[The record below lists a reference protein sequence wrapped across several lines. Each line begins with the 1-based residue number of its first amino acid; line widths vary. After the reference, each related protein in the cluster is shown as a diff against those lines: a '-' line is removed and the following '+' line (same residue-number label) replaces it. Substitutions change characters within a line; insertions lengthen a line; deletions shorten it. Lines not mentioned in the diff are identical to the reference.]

1 MRFLIQS
8 LRSSALVSN
17 EYCSFFKGALTFAE
31 GVLKD
36 SGDVMFHVKHS
47 SNYHESKLLDR
58 LRLR

>member
-1 MRFLIQS
+1 M
-8 LRSSALVSN
+8 VSN